1 MFLPTNRPCLFV
13 TLVTQILCAPIDYL
27 CWALQSRCTM
37 THLVPSK
44 CSFHT
49 CTCTVMFTLSVPCFK
64 KAPGVSNFGLF
75 VKVTE
80 PIEGACQFE
89 LPSTPIWPN
98 LVFCKWHPI
107 FFEWIIDQPKA
118 MLNKQCVVLTIITD
132 IKMVFLDHIMWLRSA
147 IPTINARL
155 SMSIQYMYEDG
166 DLVGVIILTLY
177 LSLRSKCVIL
187 SKVYH
192 R

>member
-1 MFLPTNRPCLFV
+1 MFIPPNWPCLFV

-27 CWALQSRCTM
+27 FWALQSRCTM

-49 CTCTVMFTLSVPCFK
+49 CTCAIMFTLFVPCFK
-64 KAPGVSNFGLF
+64 KAPGVSNSGLF
-75 VKVTE
+75 VDATQ
-80 PIEGACQFE
+80 PIEGACRFE
-89 LPSTPIWPN
+89 LPCTPIWPN
-98 LVFCKWHPI
+98 PVLCKWHPI
-107 FFEWIIDQPKA
+107 LFEWIINQPKVV
-118 MLNKQCVVLTIITD
+118 LNKQCVMLMIITN
-132 IKMVFLDHIMWLRSA
+132 IKMVFLDHIVWLRSV

-166 DLVGVIILTLY
+166 HLVRVIVLTLY

-187 SKVYH
+187 NKVYH